1 MGQHE
6 KTTSQ
11 AYHFRS
17 NFVQNDHAA
26 HKEIGDRPEWHY
38 GHGGEVRKRVW
49 DRKTLF
55 RCVVAQAASF
65 NASCSS
71 AVKALQAAGRKCSSN
86 TSGCSQAA
94 GRFPL

>member
-1 MGQHE
+1 MKDMTQFDPG
-6 KTTSQ
+6 
-11 AYHFRS
+11 FR
-17 NFVQNDHAA
+17 QRMDEA
-26 HKEIGDRPEWHY
+26 ID

-55 RCVVAQAASF
+55 RCMVAQAASF